1 MANLQFQTN
10 SPIEPEKL
18 MSYITDFENYQKFF
32 PHQIKSIK
40 ILDRQDNE
48 ITTEETIIFS
58 TLIKSAFTQKS
69 HHKLVSDKEL
79 FTEIIEG
86 PAKGSM
92 IKIVCTKDDQGS
104 QIKFDVDMIEYDLDF
119 HNQFYHSGYL
129 IDTDIP
135 EEKAR
140 QFIKKHEST
149 FDTLSDEFIKKINY
163 FKK

>member
-10 SPIEPEKL
+10 SPTAPEKL
-18 MSYITDFENYQKFF
+18 MSYITDFESYQKFF

-104 QIKFDVDMIEYDLDF
+104 QIKFDVDLKL
-119 HNQFYHSGYL
+119 SL
-129 IDTDIP
+129 
-135 EEKAR
+135 KAK
-140 QFIKKHEST
+140 FLGPFVKKLYKRYISA
-149 FDTLSDEFIKKINY
+149 IIYKINNREY
-163 FKK
+163 EQQNFN